1 MLRFKIQFCRRE
13 KKKARFVSWVLIDTP
28 SLGSCFNPC
37 LSPAFSELISLR
49 EMGTLMVAWETA
61 IVLSHFHVCARRP
74 LFRVHSPFATEVDTK
89 SSPTPRAF
97 MMTLFSPLTPPLLL
111 MKTSERAST
120 TSASDDV
127 PLRRKDE
134 LPFLIKGTTVRS
146 RLASCRCLYAPLP
159 HTHLYSARREMPS
172 LSIKI
177 LQRARSILT
186 FYIADLFGLFERIM
200 HIA

>member
-1 MLRFKIQFCRRE
+1 MLRFKIQFCRRG
-13 KKKARFVSWVLIDTP
+13 KKGVRFVSLGLIDTP

-74 LFRVHSPFATEVDTK
+74 LFRVHSPFATEVVTK

-97 MMTLFSPLTPPLLL
+97 MMTLFSPLTHHTPLLPPPL
-111 MKTSERAST
+111 MKTSARATT

-127 PLRRKDE
+127 PSRRKDE
-134 LPFLIKGTTVRS
+134 LPFLIKGTTVRL
-146 RLASCRCLYAPLP
+146 RLGSCRCLYAPP
-159 HTHLYSARREMPS
+159 PPTHPHLYSAREKCLHFQSKYCRE
-172 LSIKI
+172 
-177 LQRARSILT
+177 RAP
-186 FYIADLFGLFERIM
+186 F
-200 HIA
+200 